1 MTKPLT
7 VSELCA
13 LLRDNLE
20 DEFANIHV
28 TGEVSNLTKAASG
41 HYYFSLKDNTS
52 QIHCTCWNRTAQ
64 KLRVPIVAGQQVV
77 ASGTMTFY
85 HGNGKTQLT
94 VEQLQPVGV
103 GAADLAKRQLI
114 EKLRALGWFDA
125 PKKRLPR
132 MPRRV
137 ALVTSATGAA
147 VRDMIQSFAMRWPL
161 CEIIVRHS
169 RVQGETAPEEL
180 SAALLELSALHT
192 SGHIVLDAIIIGRG
206 GGSAEDLNAFDSEP
220 VAAAIHASPVPVVSA
235 VGHEIDVTIADL
247 VADARAETPSN
258 AVTLLTPIS
267 RAELLET
274 LSALRERFGESL
286 RGKVSNAR
294 RRLELIGLRP
304 VFARPLDR
312 IRRGEQRLD
321 DLADRL
327 KAAIRRSLE
336 RQTIRMTALAGR
348 LEAMSPLNVLR
359 RGYSVT
365 RRLNGGVVR
374 NPEDVTDG
382 ETIRT
387 TLAGGD
393 IFSNVTKLSS

>member
-1 MTKPLT
+1 MSEPLT

-13 LLRDNLE
+13 LVRENLE
-20 DEFANIHV
+20 AEFASIRV
-28 TGEVSNLTKAASG
+28 IGEVSNVTKAASG
-41 HYYFSLKDNTS
+41 HFYFSLKDSTS
-52 QIHCTCWNRTAQ
+52 QIHCTCWNRTAL

-85 HGNGKTQLT
+85 HGNGKAQLT

-137 ALVTSATGAA
+137 ALITSATGAA
-147 VRDMIQSFAMRWPL
+147 VRDMIQSFATRWPL
-161 CEIIVRHS
+161 CEVVVRHS
-169 RVQGETAPEEL
+169 RVQGETAPAEL
-180 SAALLELSALHT
+180 STALLELSSLHAT
-192 SGHIVLDAIIIGRG
+192 GQLLLDAIILGRG
-206 GGSAEDLNAFDSEP
+206 GGSAEDLNAFNAES

-267 RAELLET
+267 LVELLDA
-274 LSALRERFGESL
+274 LSAMRKRFGDSL

-294 RRLELIGLRP
+294 RRLELIRLRP
-304 VFARPLDR
+304 AFARPLDR

-321 DLADRL
+321 ELADRL
-327 KAAIRRSLE
+327 KTAMRRSLE
-336 RQTIRMTALAGR
+336 RQTIRVAALAGR

-365 RRLNGGVVR
+365 RRSDGAVVR
-374 NPEDVTDG
+374 RPDEVTEG
-382 ETIRT
+382 EVIRT
-387 TLAGGD
+387 TLGGGD
-393 IFSNVTKLSS
+393 ILSKVTKLSS